1 LILTTLV
8 IAAQAMAQSTFG
20 TLVGT
25 IRDPSGSVVAEAVVS
40 ATNSGTSAKRSVV
53 TDKEGGYVL
62 VNMEP
67 GTYQLDIQA
76 PGFQVIT
83 VKAVELTARETVR
96 TDGILSVA
104 GQAQSVSVNAER
116 EG

>member
-1 LILTTLV
+1 
-8 IAAQAMAQSTFG
+8 M
-20 TLVGT
+20 
-25 IRDPSGSVVAEAVVS
+25 
-40 ATNSGTSAKRSVV
+40 
-53 TDKEGGYVL
+53 KEGGYVL

-116 EG
+116 EEVITTEVSSIAEVKSSR